1 MPGGTRMSKRKSLP
15 PLSAKV
21 PAELRPL
28 MAAIAEIIETGEG
41 LRGDKLDRKLTLR
54 DLLEG
59 GVAKLRV
66 PNNPDAGVVPPGQQQ
81 DMTVPPRPVG
91 FSAVGSFFGMV
102 HLSWERPQSLYN
114 NHAFTNIY

>member
-54 DLLEG
+54 DLLDG
-59 GVAKLRV
+59 GVARLRV
-66 PNNPDAGVVPPGQQQ
+66 PGNPDAGVVPPSQ
-81 DMTVPPRPVG
+81 DRKSTRLNSSHVKI
-91 FSAVGSFFGMV
+91 SYAVFC
-102 HLSWERPQSLYN
+102 LK
-114 NHAFTNIY
+114 